1 MKIYVI
7 QETEH
12 YWNKQTG
19 YVSTS
24 SSVPFVFTSKEKAVR
39 QLNVISELNK
49 EGVYWSGFV
58 FESSIGMD
66 CSYDSKMIRQ
76 DGYYHDSDDNLYRTS
91 VFLTIKVIEANQGY
105 AL

>member
-39 QLNVISELNK
+39 QLDVISELNK
-49 EGVYWSGFV
+49 QGLYWSGFV
-58 FESSIGMD
+58 FESFIGMD
-66 CSYDSKMIRQ
+66 CSDSKMIRQ